1 MGTKKTKK
9 PKAKSMGQVCC
20 EGYGSFGWD
29 KQTAYAKRCW
39 NSAAAAVINEACI
52 RVSKTK

>member
-1 MGTKKTKK
+1 MGTKKPKK
-9 PKAKSMGQVCC
+9 PKTKSMGQVCC

-39 NSAAAAVINEACI
+39 NSAAEAVILEACI
-52 RVSKTK
+52 RVSETK

>member
-1 MGTKKTKK
+1 MSTKKTKK

-39 NSAAAAVINEACI
+39 QSAAAAVIVEACLRI
-52 RVSKTK
+52 SPSK